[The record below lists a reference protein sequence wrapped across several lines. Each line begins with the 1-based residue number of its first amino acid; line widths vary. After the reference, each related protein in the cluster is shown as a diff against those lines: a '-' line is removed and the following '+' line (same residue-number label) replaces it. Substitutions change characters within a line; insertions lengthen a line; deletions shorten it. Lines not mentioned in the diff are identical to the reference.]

1 MRRLGGGRRGVLLVA
16 AAAVSLLL
24 VLALAVPVT
33 RDGLA
38 GAWCSLTGSG
48 CAPGGLL
55 PGREPGSEDDWRLAM
70 DPVEAATWGHY
81 LALGDSYSSGDGA
94 GSYLPGTTGGD
105 GCYRSADAYPS
116 RTSESFDFAGGFGFV
131 ACSKHKG
138 AQLLEEAGDGDEDAQ
153 LGAIG
158 EYTSLVSLGIG
169 GNDLGFTPVLRT
181 CMVRMPLVSGGVCQ
195 GQEEDVDRR
204 MRAFDDTLDAIIAEV
219 RDRAPDARLLL
230 VGYPR
235 LFPEEPS
242 GMYYTLTVE
251 DQAWLNGKVRAFND
265 RLRAAA
271 QEADKEIAEEGDV
284 GSVEFVDVYTALAG
298 HEVTAEDSWLNGV
311 VLEDLTDGIQVH
323 RSSFHPTAAGQRAFA
338 ERLGARV
345 EEGPGREL
353 YVSRDTVDAAGP
365 EALARDLD

>member
-1 MRRLGGGRRGVLLVA
+1 MRRLGDVRRGVLLVA

-24 VLALAVPVT
+24 VLVLAVPVT

-48 CAPGGLL
+48 CAPGGRP
-55 PGREPGSEDDWRLAM
+55 PGEEPGSKDDWRVAM

-94 GSYLPGTTGGD
+94 GSYLPGTTGED
-105 GCYRSADAYPS
+105 GCFRSADAYPS
-116 RTSESFDFAGGFGFV
+116 RASEAFDFAGGFAFV

-138 AQLLEEAGDGDEDAQ
+138 SQLLDEAGAEDAQ
-153 LGAIG
+153 LDAIG

-181 CMVRMPLVSGGVCQ
+181 CMVRVPLVSGGVCQ
-195 GQEEDVDRR
+195 GQEEDIDRR
-204 MRAFDDTLDAIIAEV
+204 MRTFDDTLEEIIAEV

-235 LFPEEPS
+235 LFPKEPS

-251 DQAWLNGKVRAFND
+251 DQTWLNGKVRAFND
-265 RLRAAA
+265 RLRTAAR
-271 QEADKEIAEEGDV
+271 EADEKIAEEGDV

-298 HEVTAEDSWLNGV
+298 HEVSAEDAWLNGV
-311 VLEDLTDGIQVH
+311 VLQDLTDGIQVH

-338 ERLGARV
+338 DRVGERI

-353 YVSRDTVDAAGP
+353 YVARDTVDAAGP
-365 EALARDLD
+365 EVLARDLD

>member
-1 MRRLGGGRRGVLLVA
+1 MLRPGSGRRGVLLVA

-24 VLALAVPVT
+24 VLVLAVPVT
-33 RDGLA
+33 RGGLA

-48 CAPGGLL
+48 CAPGEGP
-55 PGREPGSEDDWRLAM
+55 PGGKPGSQDDWRLAM

-94 GSYLPGTTGGD
+94 GSYLPGTTGED
-105 GCYRSADAYPS
+105 GCFRSADAYPS

-138 AQLLEEAGDGDEDAQ
+138 SQLLEEAGAEDAQ
-153 LGAIG
+153 LGAVD

-181 CMVRMPLVSGGVCQ
+181 CMVRVPLVSGGVCQ

-204 MRAFDDTLDAIIAEV
+204 MRAFDDTLDGIIAEV

-242 GMYYTLTVE
+242 GMYYTLTAE

-265 RLRAAA
+265 RLRSAAR
-271 QEADKEIAEEGDV
+271 EADREIAEEGDV

-298 HEVTAEDSWLNGV
+298 HEVNAEEAWLNGV
-311 VLEDLTDGIQVH
+311 VLRDLSDGIQVH

-338 ERLGARV
+338 ERIAARI
-345 EEGPGREL
+345 EEGPERDL
-353 YVSRDTVDAAGP
+353 YVARETVDSAGP
-365 EALARDLD
+365 EVLARDLD